1 LGTPFVVITVTAT
14 LTSFD
19 RSLIR
24 AAANLGANP
33 LTAFFKVQMP
43 LIMPGVISGGLFAFV
58 TSFDEV
64 VVVLFLAE
72 PEQRTIPRQMW
83 SGLREQVSP
92 TILAVATI
100 LVILSF
106 ILLSSLEISRR
117 RLEKMKLEPS
127 A

>member
-1 LGTPFVVITVTAT
+1 
-14 LTSFD
+14 
-19 RSLIR
+19 
-24 AAANLGANP
+24 
-33 LTAFFKVQMP
+33 
-43 LIMPGVISGGLFAFV
+43 
-58 TSFDEV
+58 
-64 VVVLFLAE
+64 
-72 PEQRTIPRQMW
+72 MW

>member
-1 LGTPFVVITVTAT
+1 
-14 LTSFD
+14 
-19 RSLIR
+19 
-24 AAANLGANP
+24 
-33 LTAFFKVQMP
+33 
-43 LIMPGVISGGLFAFV
+43 MPGVISGSLFAFV